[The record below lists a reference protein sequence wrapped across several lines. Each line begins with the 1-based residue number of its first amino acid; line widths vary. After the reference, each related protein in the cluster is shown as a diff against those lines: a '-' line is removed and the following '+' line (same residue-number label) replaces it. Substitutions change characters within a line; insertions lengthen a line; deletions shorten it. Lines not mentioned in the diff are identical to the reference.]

1 MQGKSSF
8 QHRAQHA
15 APELHRARAALCRAL
30 LKVQAL
36 EHESLTEDDLD
47 GRLLPA
53 GLGKIL
59 EAFGSLLDMAIDDSE
74 SFGSLLH
81 MDKWYQYCGSR
92 PVVCSALC
100 QVTYGHH

>member
-15 APELHRARAALCRAL
+15 AAELHKARAALCCAL

-47 GRLLPA
+47 RRLLPA
-53 GLGKIL
+53 GLGKTL
-59 EAFGSLLDMAIDDSE
+59 EAFGSLLDVAVDDSG
-74 SFGSLLH
+74 SFGSLLD
-81 MDKWYQYCGSR
+81 MAVDD
-92 PVVCSALC
+92 
-100 QVTYGHH
+100 